1 MIKSSMME
9 TMVYHG
15 IYNHSYTHKY
25 FKTRGEKI
33 DVERRLGGG
42 GTDGKAQVTTKR
54 STEFPEFTVSS
65 HVKFMFCHQRFL
77 LSLIACD

>member
-25 FKTRGEKI
+25 FKTRGEK
-33 DVERRLGGG
+33 
-42 GTDGKAQVTTKR
+42 
-54 STEFPEFTVSS
+54 ST
-65 HVKFMFCHQRFL
+65 
-77 LSLIACD
+77 